1 MQGGIS
7 QDVYF
12 TSETEILLVVGKE
25 LQVVAKVTSH
35 INGIFYVVTIEG
47 NRIFAD
53 RTGKRE
59 LQQSDLVF
67 VNVDVGK
74 HILQDHVQDV
84 TRLKEMVDTRR
95 VLSFDDVFLSL
106 WILPIDMLANR
117 FINRYG
123 KHQLVIV
130 GTKFH
135 LV

>member
-25 LQVVAKVTSH
+25 LQVVTEVTSH
-35 INGIFYVVTIEG
+35 INGIFYVITIEG

-84 TRLKEMVDTRR
+84 TRLKEVVDARR
-95 VLSFDDVFLSL
+95 VLSFDDVFLCL
-106 WILPIDMLANR
+106 WVLPIDMLANC
-117 FINRYG
+117 FVNGYG

-130 GTKFH
+130 RTKFH